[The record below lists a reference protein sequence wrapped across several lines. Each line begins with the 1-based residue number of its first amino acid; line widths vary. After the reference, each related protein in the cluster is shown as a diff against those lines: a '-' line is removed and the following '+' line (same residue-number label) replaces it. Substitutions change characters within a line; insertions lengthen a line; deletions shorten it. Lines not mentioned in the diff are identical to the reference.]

1 MRRDEEIEKLIAQVR
16 YRSNTPVRA
25 RIRRHLDDL
34 WQHRR
39 PVKTGRY
46 TQSTF
51 GGSTMTRWSQAAVI
65 ALAIIALAGLVSLL
79 NKSAG
84 PAYALEQT
92 IDAVKDIRYFH
103 FQYLAGSDEPLKEAW
118 IEYDPNN
125 SVRNVRVNFYGGRIG
140 TRAATVWSPDAT
152 QYWQPDAND
161 LFIYDDK
168 EYTDKVLF
176 FVRRYDPKQ
185 AIPYLQERARHGG
198 IQIDIGQP
206 DNNTDPILVTVT
218 YDPNTYMID
227 KPKPRMRELF
237 SIDPST
243 KLITQVET
251 ETFLEGRFLCDGVYH
266 YVDYNR
272 PFDPRV
278 FDLRNEVPPDANV
291 SDTTGIL
298 MGVEQGRLS
307 DEEIA
312 VKVVR
317 EFLEA
322 WASKD
327 YDLAVQIHGYVA
339 LGETKGIREKLLLQK
354 NILRVISV
362 GPPVLPERPMS
373 GLLVPCEVEYEENG
387 QTKSGA
393 LEFRTSEGPRGRWRI
408 RGPQTM
414 GS

>member
-1 MRRDEEIEKLIAQVR
+1 MRRDKKIEKLIAQVR
-16 YRSNTPVRA
+16 YRSNAPFRA
-25 RIRRHLDDL
+25 RVRRHLDDL
-34 WQHRR
+34 WQRRR
-39 PVKTGRY
+39 PVITSRH
-46 TQSTF
+46 TPHIF
-51 GGSTMTRWSQAAVI
+51 GGSTAARLSQAAVI
-65 ALAIIALAGLVSLL
+65 ALALAASAGLIGLL

-84 PAYALEQT
+84 PLYALEQT

-103 FQYLAGSDEPLKEAW
+103 FQYLGDSDELLKEAW

-125 SVRNVRVNFYGGRIG
+125 SVRNVRVDFYGGRIG
-140 TRAATVWSPDAT
+140 TRATMVWSPAAT
-152 QYWQPDAND
+152 QYWQPDTND
-161 LFIYDDK
+161 LFIYDDQ

-185 AIPYLQERARHGG
+185 AIPYLQERAQHGG
-198 IQIDIGQP
+198 IEIEIGQP
-206 DNNTDPILVTVT
+206 VNNTDPILVTVT
-218 YDPNTYMID
+218 YEPNTYMID
-227 KPKPRMRELF
+227 RPKPRMRELF
-237 SIDPST
+237 HIDPST
-243 KLITQVET
+243 KLITQVQT
-251 ETFLEGRFLCDGVYH
+251 GTFREGRFVGQGVYE

-272 PFDPRV
+272 PFGPRI

-298 MGVEQGRLS
+298 MGVEQGQLS

-327 YDLAVQIHGYVA
+327 YDRAIQIHGYAVR
-339 LGETKGIREKLLLQK
+339 GETKGIREKLLLPK

-362 GPPVLPERPMS
+362 GPAVVPERPMS

-387 QTKSGA
+387 QTRSGP
-393 LEFRTSEGPRGRWRI
+393 LEFYTSEAARGRWRI

-414 GS
+414 K